1 MEWVNKAIYHICHL
15 MDLSVGNRL
24 EQFKSRFSC
33 FQVEHTYSVLAL
45 TTVPLLD
52 NRSHELT
59 LLI

>member
-1 MEWVNKAIYHICHL
+1 MSP

-24 EQFKSRFSC
+24 EQFKSRLSC

-52 NRSHELT
+52 NRSLELI